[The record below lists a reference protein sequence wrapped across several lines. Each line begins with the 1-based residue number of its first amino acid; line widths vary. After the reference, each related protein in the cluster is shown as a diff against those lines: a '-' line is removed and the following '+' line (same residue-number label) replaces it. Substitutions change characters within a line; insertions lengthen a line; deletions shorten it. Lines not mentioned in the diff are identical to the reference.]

1 MNINVRICLDYVF
14 ANNNFG
20 PIPHTP
26 IINTNDIVNTEADI
40 EERKNRR
47 LELINKYDSKN
58 VNRDIIIDL
67 FNNDAYDE
75 IKKLLCRNWQSSD
88 INDLLFEYCIKQNDI
103 DFLNIIIEKDKNI
116 SLFCKISV
124 DYNAIKNIFGNIA
137 TDTVNNI
144 LKEIDFNAFDTN
156 NLRKYVKLIIDLD
169 RYDMCKFIL
178 TRTELSP
185 EAIDEFLHHGIR
197 TQKINFLD
205 LFSEFNH
212 KMSTDHIIR
221 AIINNNIDIVKYI
234 IANNYDIQTVFD
246 TCTFYNHKNHDASC
260 DILMSVPMLELLVD
274 HQISIYKKLFLLA
287 LQGAKYN
294 SLELVEYCYKCE
306 STIDINTILVVAILN
321 NSENIIKYAL
331 EAGADINSKDLV
343 ETNFEVI
350 KLCLK
355 YNPRITPDEINQ
367 IFARH
372 FVSEKI
378 DDLQILIEYG
388 ANPNYIFSQENK
400 FEHNLFTTANITMD
414 KKYHLLNSK
423 LEYIVSMGKISHIDF
438 LADVNF
444 DKLEPELNRLFIIA
458 CANGH
463 TNMVEYLLNLGAD
476 IRTED
481 NLAFISACFFGHL
494 HIVELLLDRGV
505 QINTITQDLFML
517 TVYGSIPTG
526 KFTGYAIL
534 IKNVD
539 TIFRNDLFNFGKNHL
554 DIFKLLMENN
564 VPVLN
569 FGIFNI
575 LPSTY
580 YNNDIFTYLLS
591 HCANINLDEIL
602 NICIIQKNITITKF
616 LLDYGANANSITC
629 CENDEIKKLL
639 IEYGYNEEK

>member
-1 MNINVRICLDYVF
+1 MRICLDYIF
-14 ANNNFG
+14 ANNSFV
-20 PIPHTP
+20 PQPHTP
-26 IINTNDIVNTEADI
+26 VTNTNDIVDIIDTEADI
-40 EERKNRR
+40 DERKNRR

-58 VNRDIIIDL
+58 INRDILIDL

-88 INDLLFEYCIKQNDI
+88 INDLLFEYCIKKNDI

-116 SLFCKISV
+116 
-124 DYNAIKNIFGNIA
+124 FGNII
-137 TDTVNNI
+137 TNTVNDI
-144 LKEIDFNAFDTN
+144 LKEIDFNAFDTH

-178 TRTELSP
+178 THIELSP

-221 AIINNNIDIVKYI
+221 AIINNNRDIVKYI
-234 IANNYDIQTVFD
+234 ITNNYDIQTVFD
-246 TCTFYNHKNHDASC
+246 TCNFYNHKNHDASC
-260 DILMSVPMLELLVD
+260 NILMSVLMLELLVD
-274 HQISIYKKLFLLA
+274 HQINIYKKLFLLA

-306 STIDINTILVVAILN
+306 STIDINTVLAVAIWN

-331 EAGADINSKDLV
+331 ESGADINSKDLA
-343 ETNFEVI
+343 ETSFEVV

-355 YNPRITPDEINQ
+355 YNPQITPDEINR
-367 IFARH
+367 IFAIH

-378 DDLQILIEYG
+378 DNLQILIEHG

-400 FEHNLFTTANITMD
+400 FEHNPFTTANIIMD

-423 LEYIVSMGKISHIDF
+423 LEYIVGMGKISHVDF
-438 LADVNF
+438 LADINF

-463 TNMVEYLLNLGAD
+463 IDMVEYLLNLGAD
-476 IRTED
+476 IHTED
-481 NLAFISACFFGHL
+481 NLAFASACFFGQL
-494 HIVELLLDRGV
+494 HIAELLLDRGV

-517 TVYGSIPTG
+517 TIYGSIPTG
-526 KFTGYAIL
+526 KIAGYPIL
-534 IKNVD
+534 IKNSD

-569 FGIFNI
+569 SDIFGI
-575 LPSTY
+575 LPESY
-580 YNNDIFTYLLS
+580 RSNEFLMYILS
-591 HCANINLDEIL
+591 HCVNINLDQVL
-602 NICIIQKNITITKF
+602 NTCIVQKNMTVLIACMIQKNITVVKF
-616 LLDYGANANSITC
+616 LLDHGANANSIAY